1 MKLTNSLVVL
11 LALIASILTVSAS
24 SAQEPYDY
32 LVAPFTK
39 TLISTNTPMRIT
51 LVEPRPMRPLGDN
64 KLNSQPVMVAIGD
77 TLKQKLVT
85 PKAPPKKTLVDDKK
99 KKMKSFGL
107 KSDDQMNIFDG
118 MKIADEPF
126 LKNKD
131 LLPQRLTTQP
141 DPPKKI
147 TVVKKPKYLVFGD
160 EDSLVETI
168 AQPKV
173 KKFFAS
179 KAVPARRP
187 RIFLNKMLDRSP
199 KKVPVTVQVG
209 TKPLKMKPLSD
220 LYLDRTRPSPRRIV
234 ITEEIGV
241 PRRESS
247 RRSEA
252 QATQLFSDRVYYKC
266 RGSHCRW

>member
-1 MKLTNSLVVL
+1 MKLTNSLIVL

-32 LVAPFTK
+32 LVAPLKK
-39 TLISTNTPMRIT
+39 TLIVTNTPPMRTI
-51 LVEPRPMRPLGDN
+51 LVEPRSMRPLGDN
-64 KLNSQPVMVAIGD
+64 KLNSQSVMFAIGD

-85 PKAPPKKTLVDDKK
+85 PKATPKKTLVEDKK

-107 KSDDQMNIFDG
+107 KSDDHLNIFDG
-118 MKIADEPF
+118 MKIANEPF

-131 LLPQRLTTQP
+131 VLPQKLTP
-141 DPPKKI
+141 KAPPKKI
-147 TVVKKPKYLVFGD
+147 SVVKKPKYL
-160 EDSLVETI
+160 EDSLVETV

-179 KAVPARRP
+179 IPTPARPP
-187 RIFLNKMLDRSP
+187 RVTLKKVLDRSP
-199 KKVPVTVQVG
+199 KNAPVKVQVG

-220 LYLDRTRPSPRRIV
+220 LYHDRSRPRPRRIV
-234 ITEEIGV
+234 IDREVRV

-252 QATQLFSDRVYYKC
+252 QASQVFSDRVYYRC